1 MKDLKRVLSKEE
13 FTGFMLRAL
22 YASAGYEKYRM
33 SKFEEYDLYVRN
45 KDFLVSDSV
54 ITFTDTDGKLLALK
68 PDVTLSILKNAK
80 LPQQGVMKV
89 YYNETVYRV
98 SKGTKSYKELL
109 QAGLE
114 CLGEVTDEDLLEVIT
129 LAAKSL
135 NEISENNV
143 LELSHL
149 GIVEGVFRYCGLT
162 QEAEA
167 EAWRCLGEKNLAGVQ
182 SVAQSARLSEEKKVL
197 LEKLVTVY
205 GEAEKVQPLLDVFC
219 LDDETK
225 KSVEDLKRLLSA
237 VQSIGVG
244 QKLRVDFS
252 VLGDMKYYNGVAFK
266 GFVEGIPTGVL
277 SGGQYDKLMARMG
290 KKGQAVGFAVYLDE
304 VGKIKG

>member
-1 MKDLKRVLSKEE
+1 MNDFKQVLSKEE
-13 FTGFMLRAL
+13 WTGFTLRAL

-80 LPQQGVMKV
+80 LPQQGTMKV

-114 CLGEVTDEDLLEVIT
+114 CLGEVTDEELAQVLT

-135 NEISENNV
+135 EAISANNV

-162 QEAEA
+162 PAA
-167 EAWRCLGEKNLAGVQ
+167 ADAAWRCLGEKNLAGVQ
-182 SVAQSARLSEEKKVL
+182 AVAESSGLSEREAEL
-197 LEKLVTVY
+197 LQKLVTVY
-205 GEAEKVQPLLDVFC
+205 GKTEKTVDLLDAFC
-219 LDDETK
+219 VDKETETA
-225 KSVEDLKRLLSA
+225 VADFKRLIQAL
-237 VQSIGVG
+237 QTGGVAE
-244 QKLRVDFS
+244 KLRVDFS
-252 VLGDMKYYNGVAFK
+252 VLGDMRYYSGVAFK

-290 KKGQAVGFAVYLDE
+290 KKGKAVGFAVYLDE
-304 VGKIKG
+304 VGKIKE